1 MDEDVYD
8 SMSMEELIDRFLDDN
23 AEGIFDFSIRSIEL
37 KNYAMKNLKR
47 K

>member
-1 MDEDVYD
+1 MIYGR
-8 SMSMEELIDRFLDDN
+8 LIF

-37 KNYAMKNLKR
+37 KNYAMKYLKR